1 MRWETL
7 GTLART
13 SIKRVLVLV
22 EIVIPH
28 CGAKSQMSKYV
39 FQISFYVKS
48 VNLEVLIRPR
58 ENMSQTLASIAIHW
72 TKAQ

>member
-7 GTLART
+7 GTLACT

>member
-1 MRWETL
+1 MAHWHTHQLREF
-7 GTLART
+7 
-13 SIKRVLVLV
+13 LVLV

-28 CGAKSQMSKYV
+28 CGAKSQMSNYV

-58 ENMSQTLASIAIHW
+58 ENMSQTLAIAMHW